1 MGNYKL
7 SAGMRCNKQFDDV
20 GVTQQLKIFNL
31 SFDTAS
37 HVSTDELFTGN
48 NFEGDLLSGALV
60 NGQPHFAKGTLSQ
73 RPDYFVGADA
83 LLGLGLVSR

>member
-31 SFDTAS
+31 S
-37 HVSTDELFTGN
+37 
-48 NFEGDLLSGALV
+48 FEGDLLSGALV